1 LLRSDYDF
9 ECTRPGGIVLAK
21 GGALSIL
28 SGTRMDHYAF
38 DLFDVAQKIVF
49 ILDPIRRFALFPFSR
64 MPFERLDLGDE
75 KNHLIVL

>member
-1 LLRSDYDF
+1 
-9 ECTRPGGIVLAK
+9 
-21 GGALSIL
+21 
-28 SGTRMDHYAF
+28 MDHYAF